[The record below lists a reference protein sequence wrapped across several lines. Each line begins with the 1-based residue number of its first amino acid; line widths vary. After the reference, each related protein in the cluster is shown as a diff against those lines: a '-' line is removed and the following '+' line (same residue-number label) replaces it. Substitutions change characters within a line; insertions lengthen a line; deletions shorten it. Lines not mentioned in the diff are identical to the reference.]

1 MSQLLGLSFDCTS
14 SPSIEL
20 KAMRPATDHR
30 HRAYGW
36 GFGWYPGE
44 DRAAMLVK
52 DPTSIGD
59 NAMTKVLRD
68 WKRFRSTV
76 FVCHLRGAAQRITQQ
91 DTHPF
96 LRSYG
101 GRDWLLA
108 HSGDL
113 QPDALQVE
121 ADPTFFPVGRT
132 DSERAFC
139 WLLERVRRGRGQR
152 LADVGWPRLHAWLT
166 ELNGLGSLNLLLS
179 DGHDL
184 VAYHD
189 QRGFRSLS
197 WQRRRPPHGSEPL
210 ESDDIRLAFQDGRD
224 VSRTSVIVST
234 RPLSGEPWAPF
245 LPGQMLVA
253 RRGAVVWTSHPGDAS
268 PAPSAIGAIGAPEP
282 AQTPLVVASSVASSA
297 ASSGVSVGVDV
308 GQAPQALQAQHGAPS
323 SPSTRRGPAT
333 GATPTRERRRYLV
346 LHRTTY
352 RYAQEVEQS
361 THLYRLRPVHDLA
374 QTVLDHGLELTSDGS
389 RRDFEDVFGNQATLL
404 TVERP
409 YQALGIVARSIV
421 EVSADMDLQQAPRR
435 DNIPLVWMP
444 WQRQM
449 MSPYLLPA
457 ELPETQLRELSDY
470 AMSFVERQDYDLF
483 ETLNDMNRT
492 IQRDYAYVSGSTHLE
507 TTPFE
512 VHASRRGVCQDFA
525 NLFICLARLLGIPA
539 RYRVGYIFTGSNYAN
554 RIQSDASHAWAEL
567 YLPWLGWRGYDPTNG
582 CLVGSDHVR
591 VAAGRNYRDAT
602 PSSGTIYA
610 GGGGETLEI
619 DVRVVPVGDDV
630 RSLSQV

>member
-20 KAMRPATDHR
+20 KGMRQAGDTR
-30 HRAYGW
+30 HRPYGW
-36 GFGWYPGE
+36 GFGWFPGE

-108 HSGDL
+108 HNGDL
-113 QPDALQVE
+113 QAE
-121 ADPTFFPVGRT
+121 AIPLESDPTFFPVGRT

-139 WLLERVRRGRGQR
+139 WLLERVRQRRGRQ
-152 LADVGWPRLHAWLT
+152 LSDVGWPELHGWLT
-166 ELNGLGSLNLLLS
+166 ELNALGTLNLLLS

-189 QRGFRSLS
+189 QRAFHGLT
-197 WQRRRPPHGSEPL
+197 WQRRLPPYAPGPL
-210 ESDDIRLAFQDGRD
+210 ESDDISLDFQDARD
-224 VSRTSVIVST
+224 VARTSVIVST
-234 RPLSGEPWAPF
+234 RPLSGEQWTPF

-253 RRGAVVWTSHPGDAS
+253 RRGAVIWTSHPAQATTPPSAPGDAPG
-268 PAPSAIGAIGAPEP
+268 PAPTPTPLHVAAAGPAVMQTSALQGAQGAPPSPDAARAAVEP
-282 AQTPLVVASSVASSA
+282 A
-297 ASSGVSVGVDV
+297 
-308 GQAPQALQAQHGAPS
+308 
-323 SPSTRRGPAT
+323 SPS
-333 GATPTRERRRYLV
+333 RERRRYHV
-346 LHRTTY
+346 LHRTSY
-352 RYAQEVEQS
+352 RYALEVEQS

-374 QTVLDHGLELTSDGS
+374 QTVLDHTLELSVEGS
-389 RRDFEDVFGNQATLL
+389 RRDFEDVFGNQATRL

-409 YQALGIVARSIV
+409 YHELGIVARSIV
-421 EVSADMDLQQAPRR
+421 EVTADLDVQQAPRR

-449 MSPYLLPA
+449 MSPYLLPP
-457 ELPETQLRELSDY
+457 ELPETQLRELNDY

-492 IQRDYAYVSGSTHLE
+492 IYRDYAYVSGSTTLE

-512 VHASRRGVCQDFA
+512 VHTSRRGVCQDFA

-539 RYRVGYIFTGSNYAN
+539 RYRVGYIFTGSNYEN
-554 RIQSDASHAWAEL
+554 KIQSDASHAWAEL

-591 VAAGRNYRDAT
+591 VASGRNYRDAT

-610 GGGGETLEI
+610 GGGGESLEI
-619 DVRVVPVGDDV
+619 EVRVVPVGDDV
-630 RSLSQV
+630 RGLDQV